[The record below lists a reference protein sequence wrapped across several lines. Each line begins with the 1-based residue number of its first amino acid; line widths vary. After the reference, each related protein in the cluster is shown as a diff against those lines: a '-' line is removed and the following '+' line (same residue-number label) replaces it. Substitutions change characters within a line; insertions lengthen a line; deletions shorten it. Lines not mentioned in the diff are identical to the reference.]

1 MFNRLTPECKWYLLG
16 GIIGMAIG
24 AGATYLAYEEKRKDE
39 KIIDLEHSNRVL
51 EQEKKML
58 VESINELKKTSAEA
72 KKELPS
78 E

>member
-16 GIIGMAIG
+16 GIIGMALG

-58 VESINELKKTSAEA
+58 VESINELKKAGAEI
-72 KKELPS
+72 KKETPS